1 MGLPERHA
9 RERAFAVTVAQSS
22 TAALPPR
29 PPDHDEAQFERAVM
43 SGAGAING
51 SRVLELGCGDG
62 ELTFQLVDAGAQV
75 TALDLSPAMVEVAR
89 ERLERFRPGAA
100 VRFVTAPAEDTG
112 LEANSFDLVVGKWV
126 LHHTDC
132 ARAAD
137 EVCRLLAP
145 GGRAVFVETSGL
157 NPLLVLSRRWLT
169 GRFGIERYGT
179 DDERPISRADIRLF
193 EERFARCV
201 VDFPNFV
208 VFQLLDRN
216 VAKWRWDW
224 VSRLCTRLDELA
236 LRVRAL
242 RPLSYYLRISLRT
255 G

>member
-9 RERAFAVTVAQSS
+9 RERAFAATVAESS
-22 TAALPPR
+22 ARALPPR
-29 PPDHDEAQFERAVM
+29 PRDHDEAQFERAVM
-43 SGAGAING
+43 SGAGAMG
-51 SRVLELGCGDG
+51 GARVLELGCGDG
-62 ELTFQLVDAGAQV
+62 ELTFQLVDAGAEV

-89 ERLERFRPGAA
+89 ERLERFRPAAA
-100 VRFVTAPAEDTG
+100 VRFVAAPAEDTA
-112 LEANSFDLVVGKWV
+112 LEAQSFDLVVGKWV

-137 EVCRLLAP
+137 EVRRLLAP
-145 GGRAVFVETSGL
+145 DGRAIFVETSGL
-157 NPLLVLSRRWLT
+157 NPLLTLSRRWLP

-193 EERFARCV
+193 EERFERCL

-208 VFQLLDRN
+208 LFQLFDRN
-216 VAKWRWDW
+216 VAKWRWAW
-224 VSRLCTRLDELA
+224 VSRLCVRLDELA

-242 RPLSYYLRISLRT
+242 RPLSYYMRISLGT